1 MLSGFTARQSTCRVV
16 RRVSLRYHPS
26 HATQGPSESLLP
38 IPTQRFFARMT
49 PYRHLNLR
57 LQDLRSWTNPIGM
70 PILQLVQLQFH
81 AAGIH
86 PVIPQHAALL
96 PLSVVFPLYIL
107 VWDERLELLD
117 PRLVEGS

>member
-57 LQDLRSWTNPIGM
+57 LQDLRSWTNPLKCLSF
-70 PILQLVQLQFH
+70 ILLMKAPDIF
-81 AAGIH
+81 AYM
-86 PVIPQHAALL
+86 AALL
-96 PLSVVFPLYIL
+96 LAAALGIFTLLLGVLRWL
-107 VWDERLELLD
+107 VGRDTRG
-117 PRLVEGS
+117 P